1 MTSKKGCIVKKI
13 FTLLTVM
20 GLSTAVFADADWNY
34 DQPEQWS
41 TLNQKYSACNGL
53 NQSPINIERTVKA
66 ELEPLKFSYNTMIHS
81 IQNNG
86 HTIQVDFSEGGILHL
101 DGDQFVLKQFHLHS
115 PSENLIKG
123 KSYPLEIHFVHANAQ
138 GELAVV
144 GMMYAEGVENPHLA
158 RMWQSLPKQ
167 KGQRNVLMKPQPV
180 NSMLPKNLK
189 YYRFS
194 GSLTTL
200 PCSEGVR
207 WLIMQE
213 IQHASAKQIREFSD
227 LMGHP
232 NNRPIQPLN
241 GRIIAEN

>member
-1 MTSKKGCIVKKI
+1 MKKTILSLG
-13 FTLLTVM
+13 LATVA
-20 GLSTAVFADADWNY
+20 LAVNADADWGYSAAN
-34 DQPEQWS
+34 DWAK
-41 TLNQKYSACNGL
+41 LNQNYAACNGAY
-53 NQSPINIERTVKA
+53 QSPINIQNTVQA
-66 ELEPLKFSYNTMIHS
+66 SMDPLQFSYNTMIQS

-86 HTIQVDFSEGGILHL
+86 HTIQVDFSEGGVLHL
-101 DGDQFVLKQFHLHS
+101 DGDRFVLKQFHLHS
-115 PSENLIKG
+115 PSENLIRG
-123 KSYPLEIHFVHANAQ
+123 KSYPLEIHFVHANAK

-144 GMMYAEGVENPHLA
+144 GMMYAEGIENPHLA

-167 KGQRNVLMKPQPV
+167 KGQKNVLSQPQPV
-180 NSMLPKNLK
+180 NSMLPKNLQ

-194 GSLTTL
+194 GSLTTP

-207 WLIMQE
+207 WLIMKE
-213 IQHASAKQIREFSD
+213 IQHASAKQIRDFSD